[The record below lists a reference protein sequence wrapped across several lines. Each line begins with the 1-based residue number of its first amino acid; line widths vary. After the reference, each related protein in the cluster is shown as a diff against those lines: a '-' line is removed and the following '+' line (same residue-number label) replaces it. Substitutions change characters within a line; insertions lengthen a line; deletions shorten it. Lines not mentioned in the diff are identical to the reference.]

1 MRPGLVVALING
13 QNDTDRAVA
22 TNHGGQSPDRD
33 RQTASRE
40 SDSSL
45 LAGWRDMTSERG
57 ALDNRAIGAVLSDR
71 TRLSG

>member
-40 SDSSL
+40 SDGFL
-45 LAGWRDMTSERG
+45 LAGWRDVTSE
-57 ALDNRAIGAVLSDR
+57 
-71 TRLSG
+71 